1 MAGGQYQIRVHGV
14 LDDTR
19 IRQQL
24 AALQKE
30 MGTMAIGGRGKG
42 KGGGAYFADVDKKA
56 KGAGKTVT
64 AYTQGIAKA
73 EKQQRRFGASTLDVT
88 KKVIQF
94 GATTAAIRGVTSG
107 MADMVRNVYELD
119 GALTEFK

>member
-24 AALQKE
+24 AAIQKE
-30 MGTMAIGGRGKG
+30 MGTMAVGGKGKG

-64 AYTQGIAKA
+64 SYTQGIAKA
-73 EKQQRRFGASTLDVT
+73 EKAMGLKPYRLFSLSTASSKLSVGL
-88 KKVIQF
+88 I
-94 GATTAAIRGVTSG
+94 I
-107 MADMVRNVYELD
+107 L
-119 GALTEFK
+119 

>member
-1 MAGGQYQIRVHGV
+1 MAGSPYTIRVHGV

-24 AALQKE
+24 AAISKE

-42 KGGGAYFADVDKKA
+42 KGGGAYFANVQKQA

-64 AYTQGIAKA
+64 A
-73 EKQQRRFGASTLDVT
+73 
-88 KKVIQF
+88 
-94 GATTAAIRGVTSG
+94 
-107 MADMVRNVYELD
+107 
-119 GALTEFK
+119 

>member
-1 MAGGQYQIRVHGV
+1 MAGGQYRIRIHGD

-19 IRQQL
+19 I
-24 AALQKE
+24 LQKIAAIQKKID
-30 MGTMAIGGRGKG
+30 TMTIGGMGKG

-73 EKQQRRFGASTLDVT
+73 EKAQKRFGSSTLDIT

-107 MADMVRNVYELD
+107 MGDMVKNVYELD
-119 GALTEFK
+119 GALTEF